1 MKRFS
6 APKASTAVA
15 VVAAIVAILA
25 VMFPGLGFG
34 QPTTSHGGPPSE
46 VFMQATPAVCLT
58 DGSPMAQE
66 LTLAETS
73 HLLVYFTGEFS
84 GLGVNETG
92 FLWFRLDGTDTNLD
106 WQFPGHSL
114 PETTGTVMWTFEDVA
129 AGPHNVSAQALVRA
143 ANPNSDQETGREGSA
158 DLDHCAFTVFVIPVA
173 P

>member
-1 MKRFS
+1 MRRLTASRAWASS
-6 APKASTAVA
+6 AF
-15 VVAAIVAILA
+15 VAATVAALA

-46 VFMQATPAVCLT
+46 VFMQNTPGVCLT

-66 LTLAETS
+66 LTLAEAS
-73 HLLVYFTGEFS
+73 HLLVYFTGEWS

-92 FLWFRLDGTDTNLD
+92 FMWFRLDGTDTNLD
-106 WQFPGHSL
+106 WQFAGHSL

-143 ANPNSDQETGREGSA
+143 ANPNSDQETGREGAA